1 MERYTFLLI
10 CGLMLAGC
18 QTTYKIEQEKS
29 DHLTKYSCVN
39 SNGVTEPFLIKVNDK
54 TGEVGWENEPPTL
67 SQMAS
72 YSDEIFEQVIL
83 PKWDKGLALDEAEMA
98 VLACCL
104 NVRISM
110 VNVMNGTILR
120 SMQLSPEKSL
130 TYGMVAHP
138 KVDQVADLGTA
149 EERKVA
155 EDKRRSS
162 EKAFIRMLED
172 LVKKDIQSDSTF
184 NASVKDWGKT
194 FSGDGSFNLNKS
206 EREKIL
212 RQILANAE
220 FDDDYLSKGFWR
232 TVMSF
237 FFWDAS
243 THERPLPG
251 YANQYALRKAHI
263 AWREHYGEDRDVIM
277 NMYDSLCRATE
288 EASNESKDIQ
298 KDRLSNLKD
307 AFSERVKAIERAD
320 LLVFDYPFALT
331 LLECMRMM
339 DYYDRNEW
347 CNVTLD
353 EVKENK
359 YKPLARSLVECTSTL
374 RMNQIRSV
382 GLSRIYEKVYV
393 PFLGKS
399 FGMTSKEL
407 YCAGLIP
414 FSVDVEFDLKP
425 LKSGDKVDPSQS
437 TIELLLKE

>member
-1 MERYTFLLI
+1 MERCIFLMI

-18 QTTYKIEQEKS
+18 HTQYKIVQEKS
-29 DHLTKYSCVN
+29 DQLTKYTCVN
-39 SNGVTEPFLIKVNDK
+39 SKGETEPFLIKVNDK

-83 PKWDKGLALDEAEMA
+83 PKLDKGLALDEAEMA

-104 NVRISM
+104 NVRISK
-110 VNVMNGTILR
+110 VNAMNGAILQ
-120 SMQLSPEKSL
+120 SMQLSPEKAL

-138 KVDQVADLGTA
+138 KIDQLADLGTA

-162 EKAFIRMLED
+162 EKDFIRMLEN
-172 LVKKDIQSDSTF
+172 LVKKDFQSDSTF

-212 RQILANAE
+212 RQILVNAE

-232 TVMSF
+232 TVVSF
-237 FFWDAS
+237 FFWDAH
-243 THERPLPG
+243 THEQPLPG

-263 AWREHYGEDRDVIM
+263 SWREHYRVDRDVVM
-277 NMYDSLCRATE
+277 NMYDSLCRATKDVPG
-288 EASNESKDIQ
+288 ESKDIQ

-347 CNVTLD
+347 CNVTMNV
-353 EVKENK
+353 VKENK
-359 YKPLARSLVECTSTL
+359 YKPLARSLVKCTSTL
-374 RMNQIRSV
+374 RMNQIRSA
-382 GLSRIYEKVYV
+382 GLSRVYKKVYV

-399 FGMTSKEL
+399 FDMTSKEL
-407 YCAGLIP
+407 YSAGLIP
-414 FSVDVEFDLKP
+414 FNVDVEFDLKP

-437 TIELLLKE
+437 TIEMLLKE